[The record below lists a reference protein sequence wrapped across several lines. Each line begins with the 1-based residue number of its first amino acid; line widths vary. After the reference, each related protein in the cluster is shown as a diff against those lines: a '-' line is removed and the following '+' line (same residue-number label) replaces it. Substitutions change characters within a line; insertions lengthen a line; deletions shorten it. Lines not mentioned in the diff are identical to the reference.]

1 MSLKH
6 RIGRLEEEVEP
17 ERCDNCQDWPD
28 PFVVYEASD
37 KDPLEGMPDHCPKCG
52 YEPFVI
58 IVCYSEEAGR
68 L

>member
-6 RIGRLEEEVEP
+6 RIGRLEEEAEP

-37 KDPLEGMPDHCPKCG
+37 KDPLEGMPDHCPKC
-52 YEPFVI
+52 
-58 IVCYSEEAGR
+58 
-68 L
+68 